1 MKIEIEGDFQDY
13 CSCCKFLSPVG
24 GCCESGTNSNGNKTF
39 IITNFEVN
47 IKYFVKNFGK
57 DFQEYRNN
65 NTCEISKI
73 SVINK
78 KCATITHID

>member
-39 IITNFEVN
+39 IITNFEC
-47 IKYFVKNFGK
+47 KYKIL
-57 DFQEYRNN
+57 
-65 NTCEISKI
+65 CEELWKRLSGI
-73 SVINK
+73 
-78 KCATITHID
+78 